1 VNPIFARFDVEKNG
15 IIQWSN
21 FRNAV
26 VKILES
32 TATDIQSNFINDSGL
47 DIQKQENIYLLLNNV
62 FLVDYGA
69 PCPFFETLSAR
80 IPDYGYIKREV
91 DLMKK
96 LDKYD
101 SDRVDSNSKGWDL

>member
-1 VNPIFARFDVEKNG
+1 
-15 IIQWSN
+15 
-21 FRNAV
+21 
-26 VKILES
+26 
-32 TATDIQSNFINDSGL
+32 
-47 DIQKQENIYLLLNNV
+47 V